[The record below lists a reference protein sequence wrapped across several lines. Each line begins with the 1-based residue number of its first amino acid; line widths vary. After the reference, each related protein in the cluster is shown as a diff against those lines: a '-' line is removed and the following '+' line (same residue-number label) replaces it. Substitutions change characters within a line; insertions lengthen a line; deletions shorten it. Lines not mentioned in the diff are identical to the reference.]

1 MVGQYYYL
9 VGWLFINTCIIGS
22 TPLSTSYR
30 IQDVLP
36 NSDTQDFDL
45 SDPNSGGEWS
55 IHWKP
60 FDHLSRDMETKE
72 YITNIVK
79 FWVSWNSCRIVY
91 HISHDYFQSI
101 IMVHT
106 KIQSVDKSTD
116 ENHRSSRYGQINDQI
131 HPSSQSHTSRLYVPF
146 MKYFDQQWTKK
157 IYCIRTKS
165 IGQESRNI
173 ITKTSQKKRYHSL
186 IKRTTDWF
194 TPVRLQF
201 RSPWTLK
208 RYRSVEVTNWC
219 L

>member
-79 FWVSWNSCRIVY
+79 F
-91 HISHDYFQSI
+91 
-101 IMVHT
+101 
-106 KIQSVDKSTD
+106 
-116 ENHRSSRYGQINDQI
+116 
-131 HPSSQSHTSRLYVPF
+131 
-146 MKYFDQQWTKK
+146 
-157 IYCIRTKS
+157 
-165 IGQESRNI
+165 
-173 ITKTSQKKRYHSL
+173 
-186 IKRTTDWF
+186 
-194 TPVRLQF
+194 
-201 RSPWTLK
+201 
-208 RYRSVEVTNWC
+208 
-219 L
+219 